1 MRLTNTYQTLLLLYP
16 ADFRRQFSA
25 EMLCVFEQR
34 AGERFA
40 NGKSATIAFVLGE
53 FFSIVKG
60 AYTMWFARILQ
71 INRNH
76 LPSPPTSS
84 NFEPLTLAEATKQ
97 RETAIRNMVA
107 SIARHDFTNARRY
120 SEEETGL
127 KNLIQDLAKD
137 SRQITSPASRLSA

>member
-1 MRLTNTYQTLLLLYP
+1 
-16 ADFRRQFSA
+16 
-25 EMLCVFEQR
+25 
-34 AGERFA
+34 
-40 NGKSATIAFVLGE
+40 
-53 FFSIVKG
+53 
-60 AYTMWFARILQ
+60 MWFARILQ